1 MGHIKI
7 NWPESQM
14 IMELSDEEMD
24 EYGIELGDD
33 CSYFVPE
40 EVYEEVYALAEGR
53 MRESIEGSRC

>member
-1 MGHIKI
+1 MEKYVRI

-14 IMELSDEEMD
+14 LMELSDEEMD

-40 EVYEEVYALAEGR
+40 EDYNKIYEIAEKR
-53 MRESIEGSRC
+53 MRQSIEG